1 MTVTQMRRAPLYT
14 PISERETTTYATNLR
29 PLLSRLVRRTE
40 LSRTNYENYQ
50 LIFEFIGYS

>member
-14 PISERETTTYATNLR
+14 PISERETTTYAMNLR
-29 PLLSRLVRRTE
+29 PLMSRLVRRTE
-40 LSRTNYENYQ
+40 FSRIPYENSQ